1 MHILDF
7 TKEELED
14 IIVKKYQ
21 EKKFRA
27 KQICDWLYK
36 KRVNRFDDFKNLPK
50 TLVEKLKNNFLLY
63 TFEILSKQKSK
74 LDATVRY
81 NFKTKDGYFI
91 PTVFIP
97 KVERNVVCIST
108 QIGCAVKCKFCNSGR
123 VKFVR
128 NLTCGEIIE
137 QILRIEEGRINGV
150 LYMGMGE
157 PLLNYDNV
165 VKSLKILT
173 DEDMVGLGR
182 RRITVST
189 IGIVP
194 NIYKLAEEN
203 LKVKLAISLHSAN
216 DEVRR
221 KLVPNFKYSI
231 DEILK
236 AATFY
241 AKKTSTVV
249 TIEYVLIKNKNDDI
263 TAMKELIKVLK
274 KHSEDKKVYK
284 INLIPYNQVEKCN
297 YEKPLDDKIGS
308 LKNFLISNGFLT
320 FVRKPYGLDINAACG
335 QLGF

>member
-97 KVERNVVCIST
+97 KVERNAVCIST